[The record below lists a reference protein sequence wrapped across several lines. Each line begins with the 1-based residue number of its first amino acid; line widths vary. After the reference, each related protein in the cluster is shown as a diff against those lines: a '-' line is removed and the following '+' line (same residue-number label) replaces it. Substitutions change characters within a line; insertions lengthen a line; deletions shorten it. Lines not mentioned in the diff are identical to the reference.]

1 MTGLIHHGAD
11 KRRVGIFRMIGDS
24 QPPARLKASDDF
36 ITGGLTDRIITERRD
51 TNPLHVLG
59 QHVTGPHGLTA
70 GEFKIGQS
78 PVLRLGV

>member
-1 MTGLIHHGAD
+1 
-11 KRRVGIFRMIGDS
+11 
-24 QPPARLKASDDF
+24 
-36 ITGGLTDRIITERRD
+36 
-51 TNPLHVLG
+51 LG